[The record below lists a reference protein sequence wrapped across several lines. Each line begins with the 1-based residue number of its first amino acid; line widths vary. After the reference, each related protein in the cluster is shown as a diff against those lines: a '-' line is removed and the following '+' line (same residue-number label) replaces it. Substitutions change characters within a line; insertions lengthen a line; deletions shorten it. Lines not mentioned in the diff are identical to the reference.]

1 MPCPWTA
8 PLRCCGA
15 VSGTSCLQ
23 GSDLTAEVTAAC
35 RAAKFEPTPAR
46 TGALSQRPRPLGQAV
61 LLACHDA
68 HHISQNDDGVAWAMT
83 YAGQAEAGSA
93 PRSRSVMTSWHLAA
107 MQRPLMGG
115 VQLHPHL
122 APCCVLSCDL
132 ACPLQFLQTQTPI
145 TTKHRQTPI
154 TDNHRQKPVTTNRRQ
169 RPITATPNHLMFSR
183 VPRAQ

>member
-1 MPCPWTA
+1 M
-8 PLRCCGA
+8 
-15 VSGTSCLQ
+15 SGTSCLQ

-35 RAAKFEPTPAR
+35 RAAKFEPTPVR
-46 TGALSQRPRPLGQAV
+46 TGASSQRPRPLGQAV

-122 APCCVLSCDL
+122 VPCCMLSCDV
-132 ACPLQFLQTQTPI
+132 ACPLQFLRTQTPI
-145 TTKHRQTPI
+145 TTNRNQAPPNA
-154 TDNHRQKPVTTNRRQ
+154 NHNQSPPKASHNQSPPKANHSHPQ
-169 RPITATPNHLMFSR
+169 PPNVFKGSTRAINKSR
-183 VPRAQ
+183 HVI